1 MYIVYILYVVYVFKI
16 LEVLYTY
23 MYISIFIYIDVFSG
37 QGKQTPIKME
47 GPGDPGD
54 SESRLLA
61 PIHKIFQSRP
71 NNYPDFLKAPPK
83 ITNVYKQQEAV

>member
-1 MYIVYILYVVYVFKI
+1 
-16 LEVLYTY
+16 

-54 SESRLLA
+54 PESRLLAVMA

-71 NNYPDFLKAPPK
+71 NNYPDFLKAPRK